1 MSDQT
6 FMQKNGRF
14 VIGGGIIVVFLAF
27 MGYFFT
33 QSSIGYE
40 ESLAKV
46 KESGK
51 TIRATGSWVKE
62 KNYEYKNK
70 VFTFY
75 MKDTE
80 GNEMKVIYHGAIPNN
95 FESATSVVVTGKYVG
110 DAFEAKDILTK
121 CPSKYQEGD
130 VPAGATHPDQIKK
143 KAS

>member
-1 MSDQT
+1 MSEQT

-51 TIRATGSWVKE
+51 MIRATGSWVKD
-62 KNYEYKNK
+62 KNYEYKDK
-70 VFTFY
+70 MFSFY
-75 MKDTE
+75 MEDKN
-80 GNEMKVIYHGAIPNN
+80 GNQMKVLFNGPIPNN
-95 FESATSVVVTGKYVG
+95 FESATSVVVTGKYEG
-110 DAFEAKDILTK
+110 DVFKAKDILTK
-121 CPSKYQEGD
+121 CPSKYQENQTPDG
-130 VPAGATHPDQIKK
+130 GGHPDGIKRK
-143 KAS
+143 SS